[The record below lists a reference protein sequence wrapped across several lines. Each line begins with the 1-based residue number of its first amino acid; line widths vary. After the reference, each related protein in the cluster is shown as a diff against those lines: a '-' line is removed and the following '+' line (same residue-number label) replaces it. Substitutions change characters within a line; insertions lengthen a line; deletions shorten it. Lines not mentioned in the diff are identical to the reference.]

1 MVPSSRSARSFIV
14 LLPLSRLAL
23 SVHYDAL
30 QPFNANERDPP
41 HLEVVQEG
49 CVSAPL
55 LDPSKTIY
63 LSLPELDR

>member
-30 QPFNANERDPP
+30 QSFNANERDPP

-49 CVSAPL
+49 AHL
-55 LDPSKTIY
+55 LPPRSFKNN
-63 LSLPELDR
+63 LPFFTQLDR